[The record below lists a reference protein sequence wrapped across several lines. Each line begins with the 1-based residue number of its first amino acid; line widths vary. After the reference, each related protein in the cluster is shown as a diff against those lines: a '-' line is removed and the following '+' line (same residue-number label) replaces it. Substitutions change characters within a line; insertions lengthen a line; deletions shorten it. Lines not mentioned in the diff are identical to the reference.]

1 MSAQEKAESLHK
13 ADGGLDGHPVAVPP
27 TEYEID
33 ETSDVAGKFL
43 ARIAQREDAAEL
55 LAPHSEREEKVLLRK
70 VDWIMMTLLQFA
82 LMMGSVDKVSIG
94 SAAVLGLRTDLN
106 LQGQEYSLTSAAI
119 YFGAICSIIPSL
131 ALMQRVP
138 ANLYISTM
146 VMCWGIITC
155 MMPLCTNYS
164 TFFGVRFL
172 LGIFESVIFAGFG
185 LIVSMWWTR
194 KEQPFRTAIIFSTL
208 SSVMNGLLAT
218 AAQSYKGTALKQ
230 WQLLF
235 MIVGLITFVWSIMLF
250 CFLPA
255 SPTSAWWLTLRQ
267 RVIATRR
274 QAGNHTGM
282 ESKQWKWAQF
292 FEALYDPKTWLIF
305 CINLVLN
312 IPNGGLVT
320 FNSIIVASLGF
331 TIQQTTLLGIPTGVI
346 SWISSLFFGW
356 LAVKTGQRCY
366 AAMAAC
372 VIPLVGTIL
381 LYTVPRSNIGGS
393 LVSLYLVYF
402 YWGPYIVMMG
412 SVYANTGGYT
422 KKMIVYALSYIGYSV
437 GNIVGPL
444 TFTTDQAPKYTGGVI
459 AMLVCYCAAI
469 FLILAYRFLIQYS
482 NRQRERTRQGLGDLD
497 SNDLLAEW
505 QDQTD
510 FKNPRFVYEL

>member
-1 MSAQEKAESLHK
+1 
-13 ADGGLDGHPVAVPP
+13 
-27 TEYEID
+27 
-33 ETSDVAGKFL
+33 
-43 ARIAQREDAAEL
+43 
-55 LAPHSEREEKVLLRK
+55 
-70 VDWIMMTLLQFA
+70 
-82 LMMGSVDKVSIG
+82 
-94 SAAVLGLRTDLN
+94 
-106 LQGQEYSLTSAAI
+106 
-119 YFGAICSIIPSL
+119 
-131 ALMQRVP
+131 MQRVP

-185 LIVSMWWTR
+185 LIVSFPLLRPLMHYESLSTR
-194 KEQPFRTAIIFSTL
+194 YRCGGPVKNSLSEQPSFSPPSLRTFALPTQL
-208 SSVMNGLLAT
+208 TRSVMNGLLAT

-320 FNSIIVASLGF
+320 WV
-331 TIQQTTLLGIPTGVI
+331 
-346 SWISSLFFGW
+346 
-356 LAVKTGQRCY
+356 
-366 AAMAAC
+366 
-372 VIPLVGTIL
+372 PLC
-381 LYTVPRSNIGGS
+381 PS
-393 LVSLYLVYF
+393 
-402 YWGPYIVMMG
+402 
-412 SVYANTGGYT
+412 
-422 KKMIVYALSYIGYSV
+422 
-437 GNIVGPL
+437 
-444 TFTTDQAPKYTGGVI
+444 
-459 AMLVCYCAAI
+459 
-469 FLILAYRFLIQYS
+469 
-482 NRQRERTRQGLGDLD
+482 ETRQ
-497 SNDLLAEW
+497 S
-505 QDQTD
+505 
-510 FKNPRFVYEL
+510 